1 MNLLSLK
8 IKKNI
13 IILFLLITALV
24 FFQLIN
30 REPESQINVSVVS
43 YGNIEKNILAS
54 GTLKPSEQVSVGAQV
69 NGQLKKLYV
78 KEGDIVKR
86 GQLLAEI
93 DPTLQQNEV
102 NKAKAELEN
111 VLTQKKIAELNL
123 VQSRREL
130 NRQKKMAKDG
140 AAVKSELE
148 NAQTQ
153 YEINLAQFNTTEI
166 QISQSQLTMETAEA
180 NLAFTKI
187 TAPIDGEV
195 LKIHTTEGQTI
206 VSSQVAP
213 TIMILANLEKM
224 SVHTRISETDILKV
238 KPNQPLWF
246 YIIAAPEERYES
258 QLRAIQQAPDDMLQD
273 STANASSSPSTS
285 AVYYNGIFD
294 IDNSNRRLKT
304 AMTAQVFIITE
315 QAQNVLKVPVSALTK
330 HNDKN
335 EYFVYIKDE
344 NKYKKQKVKVGIN
357 NNEYAEIIE
366 GLSPGDSI
374 ISDSYHYEK

>member
-1 MNLLSLK
+1 MNLLFFK

-13 IILFLLITALV
+13 IIIILLIATL
-24 FFQLIN
+24 FFTQFIN
-30 REPESQINVSVVS
+30 QKPKSQINIDVVS
-43 YGNIEKNILAS
+43 YGDIEKSILAS
-54 GTLKPSEQVSVGAQV
+54 GTLKPSEQVNVGAQV

-78 KEGDIVKR
+78 KEGDSVKQ

-111 VLTQKKIAELNL
+111 VLAQKKIAQLNL
-123 VQSRREL
+123 TQARREL
-130 NRQKKMAKDG
+130 NRQKKMALDG

-153 YEINLAQFNTTEI
+153 YEINLAQFHTTEI
-166 QISQSQLTMETAEA
+166 QISQSQLAMETAEA

-273 STANASSSPSTS
+273 SAANTASSPSTS

-294 IDNSNRRLKT
+294 IDNSNRRLKS
-304 AMTAQVFIITE
+304 AMTAQVFIMTE
-315 QAQNVLKVPVSALTK
+315 QAKNVLKVPVSALKK
-330 HNDKN
+330 HPNKN
-335 EYFVYIKDE
+335 EYYVYLKDGDE
-344 NKYKKQKVKVGIN
+344 YKKQIVKVGIN
-357 NNEYAEIIE
+357 NNEYAEIIA
-366 GLSPGDSI
+366 GLNAGDSI
-374 ISDSYHYEK
+374 VLDSYDYDK